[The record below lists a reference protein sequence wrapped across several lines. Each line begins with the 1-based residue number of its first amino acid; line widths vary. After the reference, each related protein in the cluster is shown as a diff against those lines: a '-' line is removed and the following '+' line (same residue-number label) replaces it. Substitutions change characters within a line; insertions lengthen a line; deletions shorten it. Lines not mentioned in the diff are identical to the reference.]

1 MKFDL
6 ANFKPD
12 NISRLTDDQGVRHP
26 FTVQK
31 CFEIHKLNQASI
43 NLISKKMSTESSAND
58 ESECVS
64 TDALC
69 MSSSKSSSQHEE
81 DKGTLWRQ
89 FCRCWQRDQQRR
101 EKEGKK
107 KKKEED
113 NDISL
118 WLEYEDVQWL
128 EETRKAREIRV
139 PPEPA
144 ENVPRVRVYVRYC
157 IEGDVSR
164 IFQIT
169 ESMMAVYDWVGSLS
183 LFPEN
188 FCLRLTS
195 GRSVQPMEAVS
206 VVHGSPPCHRN
217 NK

>member
-1 MKFDL
+1 MTFVCL
-6 ANFKPD
+6 
-12 NISRLTDDQGVRHP
+12 RLNHP
-26 FTVQK
+26 HNMRKTRER
-31 CFEIHKLNQASI
+31 CGDRILP
-43 NLISKKMSTESSAND
+43 LLTTRSKKKRN
-58 ESECVS
+58 
-64 TDALC
+64 
-69 MSSSKSSSQHEE
+69 
-81 DKGTLWRQ
+81 
-89 FCRCWQRDQQRR
+89 RR
-101 EKEGKK
+101 KK

-169 ESMMAVYDWVGSLS
+169 ESMVAVYD
-183 LFPEN
+183 
-188 FCLRLTS
+188 
-195 GRSVQPMEAVS
+195 
-206 VVHGSPPCHRN
+206 
-217 NK
+217 